1 MCHEVGVIQ
10 RTVKKITRV
19 LVDLIYPPSC
29 PLCNSLFSQHDR
41 PCDDCQASLLKID
54 GAAHLHHLP
63 RVWIDRCISCYAYEG
78 GLREA
83 IHGFKYQERFDL
95 LNFLARGLSHTAA
108 GYGNIDAICPVPMH
122 PRRLKSRGYNPAA
135 LLAARVGQ
143 ELNTTVCLNL
153 LRCIRYTP
161 CQMELTQKERLAN
174 VKGAFAIADNGSV
187 RLEGKTLLVIDDV
200 LTTGATANECARVLK
215 KNGVSH
221 VAVLT
226 VARTL

>member
-10 RTVKKITRV
+10 QTVKKIIKV

-29 PLCNSLFSQHDR
+29 PLCNSLFTQHDH
-41 PCDDCQASLLKID
+41 PCDDCQISLLKIE
-54 GAAHLHHLP
+54 GAAYLHHLP

-78 GLREA
+78 SLREA

-95 LNFLARGLSHTAA
+95 LNFLAQGLSQMAA
-108 GYGNIDAICPVPMH
+108 AHGDFDAICPVPMH

-135 LLAARVGQ
+135 LLAARVGHN
-143 ELNTTVCLNL
+143 LKATVRLDL
-153 LRCIRYTP
+153 LQCIRYTP

-174 VKGAFAIADNGSV
+174 VKGAFAVADNGSV
-187 RLEGKTLLVIDDV
+187 RLEGKNILIIDDV

-215 KNGVSH
+215 KSGASR